1 MDLDARRAAANL
13 AARTGMAGAGLKAR
27 LVRAAG
33 GIKRAWGRVGDEERA
48 RLRNHALA
56 IGAAAS
62 ITLPTLQSGLSAAG
76 PLIFADIAIVLA
88 GWFGGFSCGAAA
100 ALTVV
105 LVMRLAAVPLTG
117 EAFGLGLAVLVA
129 VKGLVVGGAAAA
141 IAAKVAADANE
152 LTDREMRIDR
162 LDSEVRRAHEELA
175 ATKDASA
182 AAHAQVSHEADF
194 ARLQL
199 TTLQSVTDPDL
210 NGFRTSESVTMLLDR
225 LRGALG
231 ADAVAVCWV
240 EGRTGRIFSSS
251 DGVAPLGSVRRSQP
265 EVRDFHTRRTTLVH
279 NDAGRV
285 ADMSLCGWP
294 ADITSLI
301 AVPVV
306 HAGRLQ
312 LVVEVANRQGRRS
325 TEWEL
330 ALIQVVA
337 ERAGGLLRQESYGA
351 VA

>member
-1 MDLDARRAAANL
+1 MDFDARRAAGQF
-13 AARTGMAGAGLKAR
+13 ARRAGMTGAGLKSR

-33 GIKRAWGRVGDEERA
+33 AIRAAWGGVGDAERA

-76 PLIFADIAIVLA
+76 PLILADIVIALA
-88 GWFGGFSCGAAA
+88 GWFGGFSCGAAS

-117 EAFGLGLAVLVA
+117 EAFGLGLAVVVA
-129 VKGLVVGGAAAA
+129 AKGLIVAGVASAL
-141 IAAKVAADANE
+141 AAKAAGEASE
-152 LTDREMRIDR
+152 LLDRESRIDR
-162 LDSEVRRAHEELA
+162 LVAEVTRVREELA

-182 AAHAQVSHEADF
+182 AAHAQVSHEADL

-225 LRGALG
+225 LRGALN
-231 ADAVAVCWV
+231 ADGVAVCSV

-251 DGVAPLGSVRRSQP
+251 EGVAPLGAVRRSQP
-265 EVRDFHTRRTTLVH
+265 DVRDFHTRRTTLVH

-285 ADMSLCGWP
+285 ADMTLCGWP

-306 HAGRLQ
+306 HGGRLQ
-312 LVVEVANRQGRRS
+312 LIVEVANRQGRRS

>member
-1 MDLDARRAAANL
+1 MDLDARRAAGKF
-13 AARTGMAGAGLKAR
+13 AARAGMAGAGFKAGIA
-27 LVRAAG
+27 RAAG
-33 GIKRAWGRVGDEERA
+33 AVKGAWGGVGDEERA

-62 ITLPTLQSGLSAAG
+62 ITLPTFQSGLSAAG
-76 PLIFADIAIVLA
+76 PLIFADVAIALA

-105 LVMRLAAVPLTG
+105 FVMRLAAVPLTG
-117 EAFGLGLAVLVA
+117 EAFGLGLAALVA
-129 VKGLVVGGAAAA
+129 IKGLVVAGAAAA
-141 IAAKVAADANE
+141 LAAKAAADATE
-152 LTDREMRIDR
+152 LIDREARIDR
-162 LDSEVRRAHEELA
+162 LSAEVARVREELA

-182 AAHAQVSHEADF
+182 AAHAQVSHEADL
-194 ARLQL
+194 ARMQL

-210 NGFRTSESVTMLLDR
+210 NAFRTSESVTMLLDR
-225 LRGALG
+225 LRAALD
-231 ADAVAVCWV
+231 ADGVAVCSV

-251 DGVAPLGSVRRSQP
+251 DGVAPLGAVRRSQP
-265 EVRDFHTRRTTLVH
+265 EVRDFQTRRTTLVH

-285 ADMSLCGWP
+285 ADTSLCGWP

-312 LVVEVANRQGRRS
+312 LIVEVVNRHGRRS